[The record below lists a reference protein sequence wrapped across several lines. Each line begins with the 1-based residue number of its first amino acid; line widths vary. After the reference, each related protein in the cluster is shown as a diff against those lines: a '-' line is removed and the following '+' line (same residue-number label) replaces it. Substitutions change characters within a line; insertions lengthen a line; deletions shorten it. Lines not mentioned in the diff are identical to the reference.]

1 MTILNLQS
9 DGLPPVLISLALA
22 VAREKE
28 IVRENLIDICSPPI
42 GNTSE
47 KEGESSSNARLRA
60 TLNRWLSFGLFEEN
74 DGKIKLKYAPAKG
87 EELDSFALRLPV
99 ICCELLLQSESA
111 LPLWDSEG
119 AVSED
124 NIGRS
129 ADLCRGLAWCLAQDI
144 YTLPSVYSEVE
155 DVVRSQV
162 ESGRFIFLNDTRWGG
177 LRTWA
182 RYLGFATGSD
192 SGFLF
197 DPTSI
202 VRAHLKHVMKK
213 NESLVAVEFVSRL
226 ASRIPVLD
234 TGIYRIEV
242 ERALKKET
250 WRSSS
255 PDHLSSSL
263 SFALRRLQKQGI
275 ISFES
280 MADAGSRL
288 ALTGQ
293 SGRTWEDFTHVRLLK
308 ETV

>member
-28 IVRENLIDICSPPI
+28 VVREDLIGMCSPPI
-42 GNTSE
+42 GNAIE
-47 KEGESSSNARLRA
+47 NEGESSSNARLRA
-60 TLNRWLSFGLFEEN
+60 TLSRWISFGLFEEHA
-74 DGKIKLKYAPAKG
+74 GKIKLKYALVKG
-87 EELDSFALRLPV
+87 EDLDSFALRLPG
-99 ICCELLLQSESA
+99 ICCELLMQSGSA

-119 AVSED
+119 VVSED

-144 YTLPSVYSEVE
+144 YTLPSVYSEIE
-155 DVVRSQV
+155 DVVRPQV
-162 ESGRFIFLNDTRWGG
+162 EAGRFIFLNSTRWPG

-197 DPTSI
+197 DPTSV
-202 VRAHLKHVMKK
+202 VRAQLKDVMKK
-213 NESLVAVEFVSRL
+213 NESLVAAEFVSRL

-234 TGIYRIEV
+234 RGIYRIEV
-242 ERALKKET
+242 ERSLKKET
-250 WRSSS
+250 WPSPS

-263 SFALRRLQKQGI
+263 SFALRRLQRQGL

-288 ALTGQ
+288 VLTGQ
-293 SGRTWEDFTHVRLLK
+293 SGSTWEDFTHVRLLK
-308 ETV
+308 DVV